1 MSTSESAD
9 LAGLRVCIVYDCL
22 FPWTTGGAERWYR
35 EVAEYLRAE
44 GANVRYLTRLQW
56 SAANAPEIPG
66 VEVVV
71 VAPESELYEADGTRK
86 VLPPLRFGLGVFLWF
101 VRHRRE
107 VDVVQLANFP
117 FFSLIAARLALV
129 GSGAEIYVDWLE
141 IWPRRFWVGYAGR
154 GAGEL
159 GFIIQWLCIRLTQ
172 HALVFWSPAG
182 ARLRQQGYKRDV
194 TTLAG
199 LLPRM
204 AIETRPF
211 TARSATP
218 SALFV
223 GRLIQDKGV
232 RLLPEMV
239 RLALLGRADFRLIV
253 VGTGPEADL
262 MTRLFAEL
270 GVSDSVDQLGF
281 VSDEELERLRA
292 EASCTIVAST
302 REGYG
307 ISAVESLASG
317 TPIVVALN
325 PQNLAVHHVVEGV
338 NGFVVEPSAAG
349 LARGV
354 ALAIAGGE
362 DLRISTRKW
371 FTENAPLMTV
381 DNSLREVVA
390 LYANRAKP
398 RR

>member
-1 MSTSESAD
+1 MSTSKSAD

-35 EVAEYLRAE
+35 ELAEYLPAA

-56 SAANAPEIPG
+56 SEANAPEIPG

-101 VRHRRE
+101 VRRRRE

-141 IWPRRFWVGYAGR
+141 IWPRRFWVGYAGH

-172 HALVFWSPAG
+172 HALVFFSPAG
-182 ARLRQQGYKRDV
+182 ARLRQEGYKRDV

-199 LLPRM
+199 LLPR
-204 AIETRPF
+204 IPLETRAF

-239 RLALLGRADFRLIV
+239 RLALLGRPDFRLIV

-262 MTRLFAEL
+262 MTSLFAEL
-270 GVSDSVDQLGF
+270 GVSGSVDQLGF

-292 EASCTIVAST
+292 EASCTVIAST

-317 TPIVVALN
+317 TPIVVASN

-371 FTENAPLMTV
+371 FTENAPFMTV

-390 LYANRAKP
+390 LYANRAEP
-398 RR
+398 QR